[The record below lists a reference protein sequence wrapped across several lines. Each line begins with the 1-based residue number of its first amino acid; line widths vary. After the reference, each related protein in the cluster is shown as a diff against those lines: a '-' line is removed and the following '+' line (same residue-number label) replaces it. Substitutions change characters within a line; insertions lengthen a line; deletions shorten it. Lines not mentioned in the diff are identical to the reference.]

1 MAGRSELL
9 RVFVR
14 QCRRRLFGLK
24 VADSTGARLSGGMLP
39 ARTMV
44 LRRLLTRAYLDPDER
59 NAGLPLPPSAGG
71 FVTNVALALA
81 GRVAIILNY
90 SLSVLSDLGAQ
101 TRCRRAAPAP
111 LLLECGHLRERRMP
125 TDGNEPSLLC
135 ERDVLAAPIAGV
147 PETVDSH
154 AAVSAARPSPP
165 RGRLSA
171 WRRR

>member
-90 SLSVLSDLGAQ
+90 SLSVLSDLGAHKPRIALWG
-101 TRCRRAAPAP
+101 TKSTSVLISDNGDGAP
-111 LLLECGHLRERRMP
+111 
-125 TDGNEPSLLC
+125 S
-135 ERDVLAAPIAGV
+135 
-147 PETVDSH
+147 
-154 AAVSAARPSPP
+154 VSIC
-165 RGRLSA
+165 
-171 WRRR
+171 